1 MCRDTGTRKICKVVR
16 IKKSYLTAKYSVMK
30 KLYAAFLLSMT
41 VIGASA
47 QAPCPVIPA
56 PVKAVLTDG
65 SFILSK
71 YTRIYTESPSLKDA
85 AAYLQ
90 QELVQKELMPLAL
103 TQEEAAP
110 NTILLTLDKTP
121 AEGDEGY
128 TLHITGKQ
136 VRITG
141 NAVGGVVNGISSL
154 LQLIRLQ
161 KNSAGNIRIDGWQ
174 ITDAPRYRWRGFML
188 DESRHFMGREKVL
201 QLLNWMAFYKL
212 NRFHWHLTDEPA
224 WRLEIKRYPR
234 LTLIGGAG
242 SFTNPLVPAAYY
254 TQQQI
259 AEIVHYAAQR
269 NITVIPEIDMP
280 GHATAA
286 NRAYPQYS
294 GGGNA
299 QHPDFTFDPGNE
311 HTYGYLTNILREVNM
326 LFPSGMI
333 HLGGDE
339 VSFGTDQWLKNTG
352 IKKLMEQH
360 GLKDLKA
367 VERYFM
373 ERMADSVY
381 GMGAKLL
388 AWDEMAEVSLP
399 KDKTIIFWWRHDKP
413 AQLKMALENGYDVVV
428 CPRLPFYFDFVQDSL
443 HRMGRKWGKGYSPL
457 KDVYAFSLASLVAE
471 KQQGQIQG
479 LQANLWT
486 ETVTNFN
493 RMDYLTFPRIAALAE
508 AAWSKEERKNYED
521 FTGRLKKQLALYR
534 DEDIYFYNPFNPS
547 EIPEPVYFRKDK
559 RNLSAQEN

>member
-1 MCRDTGTRKICKVVR
+1 MNR
-16 IKKSYLTAKYSVMK
+16 IFLITVFLTI
-30 KLYAAFLLSMT
+30 KLFLFSQT
-41 VIGASA
+41 
-47 QAPCPVIPA
+47 PCPVIPA
-56 PVKAVLTDG
+56 PVKATLG
-65 SFILSK
+65 KSAFQLNK
-71 YTRIYTESPSLKDA
+71 YTRIYVGTALLKDA
-85 AAYLQ
+85 AVYL
-90 QELVQKELMPLAL
+90 QKELNKKELLPLGL
-103 TQEEAAP
+103 TTASSIP
-110 NTILLTLDKTP
+110 NTIRLTFSKE
-121 AEGDEGY
+121 AMEGDEGY
-128 TLHITGKQ
+128 TLRITDQAIHITG
-136 VRITG
+136 
-141 NAVGGVVNGISSL
+141 NSVGGVVNGISSL

-161 KNSAGNIRIDGWQ
+161 KNNNGTVAIDGWQ

-188 DESRHFMGREKVL
+188 DESRHFMGKEKVL
-201 QLLNWMAFYKL
+201 QLLDWMAFYKL

-224 WRLEIKRYPR
+224 WRLEIRRYPR
-234 LTLIGGAG
+234 LTLVGSAG
-242 SFTNPLVPAAYY
+242 SFTNPEAPAACY

-259 AEIVHYAAQR
+259 AEVVHYAAQR

-339 VSFGTDQWLKNTG
+339 VSFGTDQWLKNDG
-352 IKKLMEQH
+352 IRKLMEGH
-360 GLKDLKA
+360 SLKDLKA

-381 GMGAKLL
+381 GMNAKLL
-388 AWDEMAEVSLP
+388 VWDEMAEVNLP
-399 KDKTIIFWWRHDKP
+399 KDKTVIFWWRHDKP
-413 AQLKMALENGYDVVV
+413 AQLKMALDRGYDVVV
-428 CPRLPFYFDFVQDSL
+428 CPRLPFYFDFVQDSA

-457 KDVYAFSLASLVAE
+457 KDVYSFNLSALVDAQHQ
-471 KQQGQIQG
+471 KQVQG

-486 ETVTNFN
+486 ETVPNAN

-508 AAWSKEERKNYED
+508 AAWTRDEFKNYDD
-521 FTGRLKKQLALYR
+521 FTGRLKKQLPLYR
-534 DEDIYFYNPFNPS
+534 DDDIYFYNPFNPS